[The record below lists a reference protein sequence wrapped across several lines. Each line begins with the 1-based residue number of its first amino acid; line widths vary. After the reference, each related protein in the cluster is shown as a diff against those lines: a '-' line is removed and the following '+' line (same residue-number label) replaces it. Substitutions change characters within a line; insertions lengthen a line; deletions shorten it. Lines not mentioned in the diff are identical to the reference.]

1 LERGIVSFTAPFQV
15 PTGHYTLETA
25 AVDRKSMKA
34 SVSRT
39 ALFVTDDRGLAMSDV
54 AVARRVDAV
63 QGLPDFTD
71 PLEARGGKVT
81 PELSRVA
88 LADSGGK
95 VLFYAVAYP
104 PAPIDA
110 PVDASIEIWRDGQ
123 LLIKSPASQVPLD
136 SMGTAS
142 ILASLPSAKLPPG
155 DYEARITFEFKGQ
168 RVMKAV
174 PFTTNAGT

>member
-1 LERGIVSFTAPFQV
+1 
-15 PTGHYTLETA
+15 
-25 AVDRKSMKA
+25 
-34 SVSRT
+34 
-39 ALFVTDDRGLAMSDV
+39 MSDV

-63 QGLPDFTD
+63 QGLPDFAD

-88 LADSGGK
+88 LAESGGK
-95 VLFYAVAYP
+95 VQFYAVAYP

-123 LLIKSPASQVPLD
+123 LLLKSPASEVPLD

-155 DYEARITFEFKGQ
+155 DYEAHITFEFKGQ

-174 PFTTNAGT
+174 PFTTSARHVAASSVGAEQNESGSGGDRCATGSTLHWLCW